1 MYYSIYYY
9 YYYIYFNIH
18 TQYIL
23 PNIHT
28 IITVFIILIFIHN
41 TIYITNIQY
50 YFPTIPHPSYQYTI
64 LFPYPFLTT
73 LLPFPYLQYTYYSS
87 TTNIHYTITSIHSII
102 INNTF

>member
-50 YFPTIPHPSYQYTI
+50 YFPTIPPPLLPIYNTI
-64 LFPYPFLTT
+64 P
-73 LLPFPYLQYTYYSS
+73 LPFPYYP
-87 TTNIHYTITSIHSII
+87 TTLSLLTIYIL
-102 INNTF
+102 F